1 MTEFGKFLRIV
12 RVKNEESARKM
23 AEKLYI
29 SPSYLSSIE
38 NGSRRIPEDF
48 IERIADVYKLSD
60 EDNEKL
66 RETLR
71 REKLTETH

>member
-38 NGSRRIPEDF
+38 NGSRRIPTDF

>member
-23 AEKLYI
+23 AEKLFI

-38 NGSRRIPEDF
+38 NGSRRIPTDF
-48 IERIADVYKLSD
+48 IERLADVYKLSD

>member
-1 MTEFGKFLRIV
+1 M
-12 RVKNEESARKM
+12 KNEESARKM

-38 NGSRRIPEDF
+38 NGSRRIPTDF